1 MKITWLAGR
10 LDGWTTGRTMV
21 RLLERWNLS
30 SHPVRIVCWGT
41 DDYVAAACQHLSV
54 PCQVLPGTHQR
65 KLGHRRAWWQALQST
80 GADIWHC
87 WSNEEH
93 FWIRA
98 ARMAGASPQAIYP
111 LVGESPVSDVRSLAA
126 IRNDR
131 RQSGRDIFV
140 SYSDLLHGA
149 HVGKCQENRKPLG
162 AHVDSDLV
170 EPDRWRIATVSR
182 MQRNCRVEHLIWSLA
197 LLRHNFPATWLDICG
212 DGPAKGRILHFARCT
227 RTDALTVV
235 AHAADWPDV
244 LYRARC
250 LWLGND
256 EPGMESLVID
266 ALDREIPV
274 VAADSDWS
282 RQFGER
288 NGLLHRVPAGR
299 AGRADLA
306 RLTTRW
312 LHDTGSQ
319 PRRDFA
325 GEFRSCG

>member
-30 SHPVRIVCWGT
+30 SHPVRIVCWGI
-41 DDYVAAACQHLSV
+41 DEYVADACRQLSV
-54 PCQVLPGTHQR
+54 ACQVLAGAHRR
-65 KLGHRRAWWQALQST
+65 KFGHRRAWWQALHST

-87 WSNEEH
+87 WSNEEQ

-98 ARMAGASPQAIYP
+98 ARMAGGLPRTLYPIVGNESRSNPRTLPPIPNAS
-111 LVGESPVSDVRSLAA
+111 
-126 IRNDR
+126 
-131 RQSGRDIFV
+131 RQSHLDTVEG
-140 SYSDLLHGA
+140 YSELLRAALVAKYPG
-149 HVGKCQENRKPLG
+149 NRKLPN
-162 AHVDSDLV
+162 ASISANLV
-170 EPDRWRIATVSR
+170 APDRWRIATVSR
-182 MQRNCRVEHLIWSLA
+182 MQRNCRLEHLIWSLA
-197 LLRHNFPATWLDICG
+197 LLRHNFPAVWLDVCG
-212 DGPAKGRILHFARCT
+212 DGPAKGRILHFASCT
-227 RTDALTVV
+227 RTDALSVIGN
-235 AHAADWPDV
+235 AACWPEV
-244 LYRARC
+244 LNRARC

-256 EPGMESLVID
+256 EPGMEGLVID
-266 ALDREIPV
+266 ALEREIPV

-312 LHDTGSQ
+312 LHDTSVQ
-319 PRRDFA
+319 PQQEFA